1 MATYISIAEDITDEN
16 LRQIEAADGDV
27 VVVHAICGTIPGRR
41 KLARILKRRGCRT
54 DVVHR
59 LGWATASPA
68 NEAESEPCSFSPSV
82 QPSASQPQD
91 FEPVIMIDALE
102 DTSRPKPRKT
112 RRARVATSSSS
123 RRGPKPTTPSDS

>member
-1 MATYISIAEDITDEN
+1 MATYISIAEDITDETI
-16 LRQIEAADGDV
+16 RQIEAADGDV

-54 DVVHR
+54 EAVHR

-68 NEAESEPCSFSPSV
+68 TEARLKPCSLSPS
-82 QPSASQPQD
+82 PSPSQPRD
-91 FEPVIMIDALE
+91 YEPGIMIDALE
-102 DTSRPKPRKT
+102 DPSPPKHRKA
-112 RRARVATSSSS
+112 RRARVGTSSSS